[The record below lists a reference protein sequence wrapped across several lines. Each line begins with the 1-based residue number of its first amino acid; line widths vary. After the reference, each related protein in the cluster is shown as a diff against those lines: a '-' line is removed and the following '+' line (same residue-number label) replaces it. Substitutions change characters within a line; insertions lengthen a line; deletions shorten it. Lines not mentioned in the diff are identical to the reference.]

1 MIKNISNLGD
11 AAIYCDFGSEVN
23 KEINH
28 EVIKYFKTLT
38 SKNIKGITNLAPSYN
53 KLIITFDLDVIN
65 YKELVETLTEVLIS
79 LNKNIKEIKSLQA
92 ISNISA
98 QYFSNGVFSDRNGIP
113 IVKLIDIE
121 GDWENL
127 TGYKKEEI
135 LEMDNIIGKI
145 MEVENVQEYL
155 SRFHPIGLSEASYK
169 GFWIFKHKNGNK
181 FKISGKTWI
190 DYNENTFKS
199 AFSVA

>member
-1 MIKNISNLGD
+1 MTIDQLLDYMYENHRIRRQKDIAKFFNVSTQAISNWKRSGRVP
-11 AAIYCDFGSEVN
+11 A
-23 KEINH
+23 
-28 EVIKYFKTLT
+28 KYALKIQV
-38 SKNIKGITNLAPSYN
+38 SKPT
-53 KLIITFDLDVIN
+53 D
-65 YKELVETLTEVLIS
+65 YKELVETLTDVLIS
-79 LNKNIKEIKSLQA
+79 LNKNIKEIKSIQA

-98 QYFSNGVFSDRNGIP
+98 QYFSNGVFSDKNGIP

-121 GDWENL
+121 GDWEKL

-145 MEVENVQEYL
+145 MEIENVQEYL
-155 SRFHPIGLSEASYK
+155 SRLHPLGLSEASYK
-169 GFWIFKHKNGNK
+169 GYWIFKHKNGNK

>member
-1 MIKNISNLGD
+1 MTIDQLLDYMYENHRIRRQKDIAKFFNVSTQAISNWKRSGRVP
-11 AAIYCDFGSEVN
+11 A
-23 KEINH
+23 
-28 EVIKYFKTLT
+28 KYALKIQV
-38 SKNIKGITNLAPSYN
+38 SKPT
-53 KLIITFDLDVIN
+53 D
-65 YKELVETLTEVLIS
+65 YKELVETLTDVLIS
-79 LNKNIKEIKSLQA
+79 LNKNIKEIKSIQA

-145 MEVENVQEYL
+145 MEIENVKVYL
-155 SRFHPIGLSEASYK
+155 SRLHPIGLSEASYK
-169 GFWIFKHKNGNK
+169 GYWIFKHKNGNK

>member
-1 MIKNISNLGD
+1 MTIDQLLDYMYENHRIRRQKDIAKFFNVSTQAISNWKRSGRVP
-11 AAIYCDFGSEVN
+11 A
-23 KEINH
+23 
-28 EVIKYFKTLT
+28 KYALKIQV
-38 SKNIKGITNLAPSYN
+38 SKPT
-53 KLIITFDLDVIN
+53 D

>member
-1 MIKNISNLGD
+1 MTINQLLDYMYENHRIRRQKDIAKFFNVSTQAISNWKRTGRVP
-11 AAIYCDFGSEVN
+11 A
-23 KEINH
+23 
-28 EVIKYFKTLT
+28 KYALKIQV
-38 SKNIKGITNLAPSYN
+38 SKPT
-53 KLIITFDLDVIN
+53 D

-155 SRFHPIGLSEASYK
+155 SRLHPIGLTEASYK
-169 GFWIFKHKNGNK
+169 GFWIFRHKNGNK

>member
-1 MIKNISNLGD
+1 MTIDQLLDYMYENHRIRRQKDIAKFFNVSTQAVSNWKRSGRVP
-11 AAIYCDFGSEVN
+11 A
-23 KEINH
+23 
-28 EVIKYFKTLT
+28 KYALKIQV
-38 SKNIKGITNLAPSYN
+38 SKPT
-53 KLIITFDLDVIN
+53 D
-65 YKELVETLTEVLIS
+65 YKELVATLTDVLIS
-79 LNKNIKEIKSLQA
+79 LNKNIKEIKSIQA

-155 SRFHPIGLSEASYK
+155 SRLHPIGLSEASYK

>member
-1 MIKNISNLGD
+1 MTIDQLLDYMYENHRIRRQKDIAKFFNVSTQAISNWKRSGRVP
-11 AAIYCDFGSEVN
+11 A
-23 KEINH
+23 
-28 EVIKYFKTLT
+28 KYALKIQV
-38 SKNIKGITNLAPSYN
+38 SKPT
-53 KLIITFDLDVIN
+53 D
-65 YKELVETLTEVLIS
+65 YKELVETLTDVLIS
-79 LNKNIKEIKSLQA
+79 LNKNIKEIKSIQA

-98 QYFSNGVFSDRNGIP
+98 QYFSDGVFSDKNGIP

-121 GDWENL
+121 GDWEKL

-145 MEVENVQEYL
+145 MEIENVKEYL
-155 SRFHPIGLSEASYK
+155 SRLHPLGLSEASYK
-169 GFWIFKHKNGNK
+169 GYWIFKHKNGNK

>member
-1 MIKNISNLGD
+1 MTIDQLLDYMYENHRIRRQKDIAKFFNVSTQAISNWKRSGRVP
-11 AAIYCDFGSEVN
+11 A
-23 KEINH
+23 
-28 EVIKYFKTLT
+28 KYALKIQV
-38 SKNIKGITNLAPSYN
+38 SKPT
-53 KLIITFDLDVIN
+53 D
-65 YKELVETLTEVLIS
+65 YKELVETLTDVLIS
-79 LNKNIKEIKSLQA
+79 LNKNIKEIKSIQA

-98 QYFSNGVFSDRNGIP
+98 QYFSDGVFSDNDGIP
-113 IVKLIDIE
+113 IVRLINIE
-121 GDWENL
+121 GDWEDL

-145 MEVENVQEYL
+145 MEIENVKEYL
-155 SRFHPIGLSEASYK
+155 SRLHPVGLSEASYK
-169 GFWIFKHKNGNK
+169 GYWIFKHKNGNK

>member
-1 MIKNISNLGD
+1 MTIDQLLDYMYENHRIRRQKDIAKFFNVSTQAISNWKRSGRVP
-11 AAIYCDFGSEVN
+11 A
-23 KEINH
+23 
-28 EVIKYFKTLT
+28 KYALKIQV
-38 SKNIKGITNLAPSYN
+38 SKPT
-53 KLIITFDLDVIN
+53 N

-98 QYFSNGVFSDRNGIP
+98 QYFSDGVFSDKDGIP
-113 IVKLIDIE
+113 IVKLINIE

-145 MEVENVQEYL
+145 MEIENVKEYL
-155 SRFHPIGLSEASYK
+155 NRLHPLGLSEASYK
-169 GFWIFKHKNGNK
+169 GYWILKHKNGNK

>member
-1 MIKNISNLGD
+1 MTIDQLLDYMYENHRIRRQKDIAKFFNVSTQAISNWKRSGRVP
-11 AAIYCDFGSEVN
+11 A
-23 KEINH
+23 
-28 EVIKYFKTLT
+28 KYALKIQV
-38 SKNIKGITNLAPSYN
+38 SKPT
-53 KLIITFDLDVIN
+53 D

-79 LNKNIKEIKSLQA
+79 LNKNIKEIKSIQA

-98 QYFSNGVFSDRNGIP
+98 QYFSDGVFSDKDGIP
-113 IVKLIDIE
+113 IVRLINIE

-145 MEVENVQEYL
+145 MEIENVKEYL
-155 SRFHPIGLSEASYK
+155 NRLHPLGLSEASYK
-169 GFWIFKHKNGNK
+169 GYWIFKHKNGNK

-199 AFSVA
+199 AFSLA

>member
-1 MIKNISNLGD
+1 MTIDQLLDYMYENHRIRRQKDIAKFFNVSTQAISNWKRS
-11 AAIYCDFGSEVN
+11 GSVPA
-23 KEINH
+23 
-28 EVIKYFKTLT
+28 KYALKIQV
-38 SKNIKGITNLAPSYN
+38 SKPT
-53 KLIITFDLDVIN
+53 D
-65 YKELVETLTEVLIS
+65 YKELVETLTEVLFS

-155 SRFHPIGLSEASYK
+155 SRLHPIGLSEASYK

>member
-1 MIKNISNLGD
+1 MTIDQLLDYMYENHRIRRQKDIAKFFNVSTQAISNWKRSGRVP
-11 AAIYCDFGSEVN
+11 A
-23 KEINH
+23 
-28 EVIKYFKTLT
+28 KYALKIQV
-38 SKNIKGITNLAPSYN
+38 SKPT
-53 KLIITFDLDVIN
+53 N

-79 LNKNIKEIKSLQA
+79 LNKNIKEIKSIQA

-98 QYFSNGVFSDRNGIP
+98 QYFSDGVFSDKDGIP
-113 IVKLIDIE
+113 IVRLINIE

-145 MEVENVQEYL
+145 MEIENVQEYL
-155 SRFHPIGLSEASYK
+155 SRLHPIGLSEASYK

>member
-1 MIKNISNLGD
+1 MTIDQLLDYMYENHRIRRQKDIAKFFNVSTQAVSNWKRSGRVP
-11 AAIYCDFGSEVN
+11 A
-23 KEINH
+23 
-28 EVIKYFKTLT
+28 KYALKIQV
-38 SKNIKGITNLAPSYN
+38 SKPT
-53 KLIITFDLDVIN
+53 D

>member
-1 MIKNISNLGD
+1 MTIDQLLDYMYENHRIRRQKDIAKFFNVSTQAISNWKRSGRVP
-11 AAIYCDFGSEVN
+11 A
-23 KEINH
+23 
-28 EVIKYFKTLT
+28 KYALKIQV
-38 SKNIKGITNLAPSYN
+38 SKPT
-53 KLIITFDLDVIN
+53 D
-65 YKELVETLTEVLIS
+65 YKELVETLTDVLIS
-79 LNKNIKEIKSLQA
+79 LNKNIKEIKSIQA

-113 IVKLIDIE
+113 IVKLMDIE

-169 GFWIFKHKNGNK
+169 GYWIFKHKNGNK

>member
-1 MIKNISNLGD
+1 MTIDQLLDYMYENHRIRRQKDIAKFFNVSTQAISNWKRSGRVP
-11 AAIYCDFGSEVN
+11 A
-23 KEINH
+23 
-28 EVIKYFKTLT
+28 KYALKIQV
-38 SKNIKGITNLAPSYN
+38 SKPT
-53 KLIITFDLDVIN
+53 D
-65 YKELVETLTEVLIS
+65 YKELVETLTDVLIS

-145 MEVENVQEYL
+145 MEIENVKEYL
-155 SRFHPIGLSEASYK
+155 SRLHPIGLSEASYK
-169 GFWIFKHKNGNK
+169 GYWIFKHKNGNK

>member
-1 MIKNISNLGD
+1 MTIDQLLDYMYENHRIRRQKDIAKFFNVSTQAISNWKRTGRVP
-11 AAIYCDFGSEVN
+11 A
-23 KEINH
+23 
-28 EVIKYFKTLT
+28 KYALKIQV
-38 SKNIKGITNLAPSYN
+38 SKPT
-53 KLIITFDLDVIN
+53 D

-155 SRFHPIGLSEASYK
+155 SRLHPIGLSEASYK
-169 GFWIFKHKNGNK
+169 GYWIFKHKNGNK

>member
-1 MIKNISNLGD
+1 MTIDQLLDYMYENHRIRRQKDIAKFFNVSTQAISNWKRSGRVP
-11 AAIYCDFGSEVN
+11 A
-23 KEINH
+23 
-28 EVIKYFKTLT
+28 KYALKIQV
-38 SKNIKGITNLAPSYN
+38 SKPT
-53 KLIITFDLDVIN
+53 D
-65 YKELVETLTEVLIS
+65 YKELVETLTDVLIS
-79 LNKNIKEIKSLQA
+79 LNKNIKEIKSIQA

-98 QYFSNGVFSDRNGIP
+98 QYFSDGIFSDNDGIP
-113 IVKLIDIE
+113 IVKLINIE

-145 MEVENVQEYL
+145 MEIENVQEYL
-155 SRFHPIGLSEASYK
+155 SRLHPIGLSEASYK
-169 GFWIFKHKNGNK
+169 GYWIFKHKNGNK

>member
-1 MIKNISNLGD
+1 MTIDQLLDYMYENHRIRRQKDIAKFFNVSTQAISNWKRSGRVP
-11 AAIYCDFGSEVN
+11 A
-23 KEINH
+23 
-28 EVIKYFKTLT
+28 KYALKIQV
-38 SKNIKGITNLAPSYN
+38 SKPT
-53 KLIITFDLDVIN
+53 D
-65 YKELVETLTEVLIS
+65 YKELVETLTDVLIS
-79 LNKNIKEIKSLQA
+79 LNKNIKEIKSIQA

-98 QYFSNGVFSDRNGIP
+98 QYFSDGIFSDKGGIP
-113 IVKLIDIE
+113 IVRLINIE

-145 MEVENVQEYL
+145 MEIENVKEYL
-155 SRFHPIGLSEASYK
+155 NRLHPLGLSEASYK
-169 GFWIFKHKNGNK
+169 GYWIFKHKNGNK

>member
-1 MIKNISNLGD
+1 MTIDQLLDYMYENHRIRRQKDIAKFFNESTQAISNWKRSGRVP
-11 AAIYCDFGSEVN
+11 A
-23 KEINH
+23 
-28 EVIKYFKTLT
+28 KYALKIQV
-38 SKNIKGITNLAPSYN
+38 SKPT
-53 KLIITFDLDVIN
+53 D
-65 YKELVETLTEVLIS
+65 YKELVETLTDLLIS
-79 LNKNIKEIKSLQA
+79 LNKNIKEIKSIQS

-98 QYFSNGVFSDRNGIP
+98 QYFSDGVFSDKNGIP
-113 IVKLIDIE
+113 IVKLIGIE
-121 GDWENL
+121 GDWEKL

-169 GFWIFKHKNGNK
+169 GYWIFKHKNGNK

>member
-1 MIKNISNLGD
+1 MTIDQLLDYMYENHRIRRQKDIAKFFNVSTQAISNWKRSGRVP
-11 AAIYCDFGSEVN
+11 A
-23 KEINH
+23 
-28 EVIKYFKTLT
+28 KYALKIQV
-38 SKNIKGITNLAPSYN
+38 SKPT
-53 KLIITFDLDVIN
+53 D
-65 YKELVETLTEVLIS
+65 YKELVETLTDVLIS
-79 LNKNIKEIKSLQA
+79 LNKNIKEIKAIQA

-145 MEVENVQEYL
+145 MEIENVKEYL
-155 SRFHPIGLSEASYK
+155 SRLHPLGLSEASYK
-169 GFWIFKHKNGNK
+169 GYWIFKHKNGNK

>member
-1 MIKNISNLGD
+1 MTIDQLLDYMYENHRIRRQKDIAKFFNVSTQAISNWKRSGRVP
-11 AAIYCDFGSEVN
+11 A
-23 KEINH
+23 
-28 EVIKYFKTLT
+28 KYALKIQV
-38 SKNIKGITNLAPSYN
+38 SKPT
-53 KLIITFDLDVIN
+53 N
-65 YKELVETLTEVLIS
+65 YKELVETLTDVLIS
-79 LNKNIKEIKSLQA
+79 LNKNIKEIKSIQA

>member
-1 MIKNISNLGD
+1 MTIDQLLDYMYENHRIRRQKDIAKFFNVSTQAVSNWKRSGRVP
-11 AAIYCDFGSEVN
+11 A
-23 KEINH
+23 
-28 EVIKYFKTLT
+28 KYALKIQV
-38 SKNIKGITNLAPSYN
+38 SKPT
-53 KLIITFDLDVIN
+53 D

-98 QYFSNGVFSDRNGIP
+98 QYFSSGVFSERNGIP

>member
-1 MIKNISNLGD
+1 MTIDQLLDYMYENHRIRRQKDIAKFFNVSTQAISNWKRSGRVP
-11 AAIYCDFGSEVN
+11 A
-23 KEINH
+23 
-28 EVIKYFKTLT
+28 KYALKIQV
-38 SKNIKGITNLAPSYN
+38 SKPT
-53 KLIITFDLDVIN
+53 D
-65 YKELVETLTEVLIS
+65 YKELVETLTDVLIS
-79 LNKNIKEIKSLQA
+79 LNKNIKEIKSIQA

-98 QYFSNGVFSDRNGIP
+98 QYFSDGVFSDKDGIP
-113 IVKLIDIE
+113 IVRLINIE

-145 MEVENVQEYL
+145 MEIENVKEYL
-155 SRFHPIGLSEASYK
+155 SRLHPLGLSEASYK
-169 GFWIFKHKNGNK
+169 GYWIFKHKNGNK

>member
-1 MIKNISNLGD
+1 MTIDQLLDYMYENHRIRRQKDIAKFFNVSTQAISNWKRSGRVP
-11 AAIYCDFGSEVN
+11 A
-23 KEINH
+23 
-28 EVIKYFKTLT
+28 KYALKIQV
-38 SKNIKGITNLAPSYN
+38 SKPT
-53 KLIITFDLDVIN
+53 D
-65 YKELVETLTEVLIS
+65 YKELVETLTDVLIS
-79 LNKNIKEIKSLQA
+79 LNKNIKEIKSIQA

-98 QYFSNGVFSDRNGIP
+98 QYFSDGVFSDKDGIP
-113 IVKLIDIE
+113 IVRLINIE

-145 MEVENVQEYL
+145 MEIENVKEYL
-155 SRFHPIGLSEASYK
+155 SRLHPLGLSEASYK
-169 GFWIFKHKNGNK
+169 GYWIFKHKNGNK

-199 AFSVA
+199 AFSVT

>member
-1 MIKNISNLGD
+1 MTIDQLLDYMYENHRIRRQKDIAKFFNVSTQAISNWKRSGRVP
-11 AAIYCDFGSEVN
+11 A
-23 KEINH
+23 
-28 EVIKYFKTLT
+28 KYALKIQV
-38 SKNIKGITNLAPSYN
+38 SKPT
-53 KLIITFDLDVIN
+53 D
-65 YKELVETLTEVLIS
+65 YKELVETLTDVLIS
-79 LNKNIKEIKSLQA
+79 LNKNIKEIKSIQA

-98 QYFSNGVFSDRNGIP
+98 QYFSDGVFSDKDGIP
-113 IVKLIDIE
+113 IVRLINIE

-145 MEVENVQEYL
+145 MEIENVKEYL
-155 SRFHPIGLSEASYK
+155 NRLHPLGLSEASYK
-169 GFWIFKHKNGNK
+169 GYWIFKHKNGNK